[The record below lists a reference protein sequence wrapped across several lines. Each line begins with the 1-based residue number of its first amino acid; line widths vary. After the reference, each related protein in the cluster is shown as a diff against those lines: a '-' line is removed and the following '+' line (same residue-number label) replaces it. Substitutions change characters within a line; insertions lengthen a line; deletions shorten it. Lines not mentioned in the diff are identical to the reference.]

1 MNNIIIMPET
11 ADETLKLKNKISTAS
26 DELEKLSLAFDTQ
39 PPETANKFYNRR
51 WDVID
56 AKQDEFNGYYSELS
70 ERIKNLKEC
79 KRLIAKNNESLK
91 ELKKKMNK
99 AKISGTNLEGLTK
112 KLILDNPDIYKGE
125 IDKKQNRML
134 RFVLGVEPPSPE
146 EKSPPQSILPPPPP
160 EEKSRSRSRSRSRSK
175 GGKLKQKYTVRRR

>member
-51 WDVID
+51 WDVIN

-91 ELKKKMNK
+91 ELKKKMNRVLMQ
-99 AKISGTNLEGLTK
+99 GTTLEGLTK

-125 IDKKQNRML
+125 IDKKQNRTL
-134 RFVLGVEPPSPE
+134 RFVLGVESPPSPT
-146 EKSPPQSILPPPPP
+146 
-160 EEKSRSRSRSRSRSK
+160 KSRSTSPPKTRSRSPSK
-175 GGKLKQKYTVRRR
+175 GGRTKQKRTLKRR